1 MYGELVPL
9 GGGMRIPLEA
19 KNLLVGRAG
28 DCDIVLPVRTV
39 SSHHCR
45 LILHDGYWRI
55 KDSGSRNGIRVNNVK
70 VDEHIVEPGDIISLA
85 SSKYELRYSPADLG
99 ATGPPPVE
107 DIHESPE
114 EIFGHSL
121 FERAGLSGK
130 KRNQAKLS
138 GVMKKKHG
146 Q

>member
-9 GGGMRIPLEA
+9 GGGIPIPLEA
-19 KNLLVGRAG
+19 KNLLVGRKG
-28 DCDIVLPVRTV
+28 DCDIVVPVRTV

-45 LILHDGYWRI
+45 LILHGGYWRV
-55 KDSGSRNGIRVNNVK
+55 KDVGSRNGTRVNNVK
-70 VDEHIVEPGDIISLA
+70 VDEHIVEPGAVISFA
-85 SSKYELRYSPADLG
+85 SSKYEIRYSPSDLG

-130 KRNQAKLS
+130 ARSTAKLS
-138 GVMKKKHG
+138 GVLKKDRR
-146 Q
+146 